1 MCFYRYMM
9 RNYRG
14 TNTPEG
20 DLAKDMERDRE
31 HFPMNGRG
39 KYDGW
44 HRLIRDHLVRNHACR
59 ECLAVFERCWEE
71 YVACEKSRLNRSLSR
86 L

>member
-1 MCFYRYMM
+1 MSFYRFMM

-20 DLAKDMERDRE
+20 HLAHDMEVDRE
-31 HFPMNGRG
+31 RFPKNGSG

-44 HRLIRDHLVRNHACR
+44 HRLIKEHLVRNDACDG
-59 ECLAVFERCWEE
+59 CLETFERCWEE
-71 YVACEKSRLNRSLSR
+71 YVRCEKNRLNRNS
-86 L
+86 